1 MRPHKRQHSRKN
13 ARNFIQDEAQK
24 RLDETVGSFND
35 QTLNALDV
43 NKVNIDYYAVHLT
56 GRPCTC
62 EKTEA
67 LPEFTETKKGNTAPI
82 LKTSQ
87 ESTDE
92 TVNINLQDNLFGESA
107 EKNYTDEV
115 LDVIDQE
122 YEVDYNLEGDMNH
135 DHQGSVPFEDNL
147 LHGSNTKCGICYRR
161 GITPSYTA
169 IGKSRYV
176 LTPFDI
182 VNIDGYFIDRAIS
195 PHTFIKQI
203 DTGFTEFTVTVPKYF
218 KHVIYSVRNNTEELF
233 GCKLYLTDGT
243 EITKAVLDLYKG
255 QEMTFRV
262 TDDEFTHAVLEF
274 DLGMPKV
281 QGNLS
286 GESIA
291 LNYRQ
296 LDSNTTF
303 TVILPPTLP
312 KVSNEDV
319 LIIPERSLALKVTN
333 VVPKQTA
340 TRKLLEWEATA
351 RVIQPT
357 EDVKRIHTG
366 CKL

>member
-1 MRPHKRQHSRKN
+1 MRPHKRQHQRKN
-13 ARNFIQDEAQK
+13 ARNFINEEAQK
-24 RLDETVGSFND
+24 RLDETVKPFND
-35 QTLNALDV
+35 QTINALDV
-43 NKVNIDYYAVHLT
+43 NKVEIDYYAIHQT
-56 GRPCTC
+56 GRPCSC

-67 LPEFTETKKGNTAPI
+67 LPEFTEVKEGNTPPT
-82 LKTSQ
+82 LETSQ
-87 ESTDE
+87 ETTDE
-92 TVNINLQDNLFGESA
+92 TVSINLQDNLFGESA
-107 EKNYTDEV
+107 EKNYTDDV

-122 YEVDYNLEGDMNH
+122 HEIDYNLEGDQNH
-135 DHQGSVPFEDNL
+135 DHDGSVPFEDNL
-147 LHGSNTKCGICYRR
+147 FHGSNTKRGICYRR
-161 GITPSYTA
+161 GITPSYTS

-176 LTPFDI
+176 LTTFDI
-182 VNIDGYFIDRAIS
+182 ANIDGYFIDRTRG
-195 PHTFIKQI
+195 PHAFIRQV
-203 DTGFTEFTVTVPKYF
+203 DTGFVEFTVSVPKYF
-218 KHVIYSVRNNTEELF
+218 KHLIYSVRNNIEELF
-233 GCKLYLTDGT
+233 GCILYLPDGT
-243 EITKAVLDLYKG
+243 EITRAVLDTFKG

-262 TDDEFTHAVLEF
+262 HDEEFTHVTLEF

-281 QGNLS
+281 RGNLS

-312 KVSNEDV
+312 VVSNEDV
-319 LIIPERSLALKVTN
+319 LIIPERSLALKITN
-333 VVPKQTA
+333 VAPKQTA